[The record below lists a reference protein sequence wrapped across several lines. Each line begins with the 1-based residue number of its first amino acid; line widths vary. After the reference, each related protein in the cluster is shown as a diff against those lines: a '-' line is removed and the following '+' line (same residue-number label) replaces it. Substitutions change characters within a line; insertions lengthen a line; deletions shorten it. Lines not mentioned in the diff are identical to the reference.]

1 MMYRIRA
8 VLQVILI
15 TTVVGLAISYATLL
29 SDLVPDLNF
38 LESIGIY
45 CLSLPLTQLFK
56 SMIEPDAE

>member
-1 MMYRIRA
+1 MYRIRA
-8 VLQVILI
+8 VLHVILI
-15 TTVVGLAISYATLL
+15 TVVVGLAISYATLL

-56 SMIEPDAE
+56 SMIEPDDE

>member
-8 VLQVILI
+8 VLHVILI
-15 TTVVGLAISYATLL
+15 TVVVGLAISYATLL

-56 SMIEPDAE
+56 SMIEPDDE